1 MKSLLIIQDDIQLVM
16 KKEYPERMDLSEVWP
31 IFEAGGLIHL
41 STVDGD
47 HPRVRMVSFTVH
59 GRNLWV
65 ATRSGDDK
73 VSQIRNNSNVEFTL
87 PVRGTE
93 KMGCLRATAEAYIM
107 EDTTK
112 RDEIASLIPWF
123 SGYWKSSKDP
133 NYTLIR
139 IDLKKILFD
148 HHETSLKY
156 TIEV

>member
-1 MKSLLIIQDDIQLVM
+1 M

-41 STVDGD
+41 STADGKQ
-47 HPRVRMVSFTVH
+47 PRVRMVSFTVH
-59 GRNLWV
+59 GQSLWV

-73 VSQIRNNSNVEFTL
+73 VTQIRNNSNVEFTL

-93 KMGCLRATAEAYIM
+93 KIGCLRATAKAYIV
-107 EDTTK
+107 DDIVK
-112 RDEIASLIPWF
+112 RNEIANLIPWF
-123 SGYWKSSKDP
+123 TGYWKSSEDP
-133 NYTLIR
+133 NFTLIR
-139 IDLKKILFD
+139 LDLKRILFD